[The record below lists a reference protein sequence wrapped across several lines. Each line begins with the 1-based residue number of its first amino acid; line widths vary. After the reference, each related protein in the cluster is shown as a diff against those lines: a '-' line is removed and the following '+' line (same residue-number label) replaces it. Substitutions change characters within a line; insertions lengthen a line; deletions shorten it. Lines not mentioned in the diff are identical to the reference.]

1 MRITHLKRKDSQA
14 AVTLLLVSGSKA
26 RMNLIPGLMMK
37 MKVKRR
43 MMKKMSQME
52 MLGKANEVA
61 RLVKE
66 AEAVAAIQESQLP
79 HKPNHR
85 AGDGVGQRRVTALL
99 QVHQPKA
106 SLVRRVR
113 LGD

>member
-37 MKVKRR
+37 MKAKRR
-43 MMKKMSQME
+43 MVKMSQME